1 MFDALYPFPKFA
13 KNISNMEIVLNA
25 GVASFAIRI
34 PAGFPSPA
42 MDYMEERIDLNKEFV
57 RHPLST
63 SMVECEGTSMINAF
77 IPPKAKLIVDRS
89 LTAKNGDIVLAIL
102 NGEWTVKY
110 LVKNDFKCFLR
121 PANSKFPD
129 IEITPEMSME
139 VWGVVTTILINPKDV
154 T

>member
-1 MFDALYPFPKFA
+1 MQLVNHDNK
-13 KNISNMEIVLNA
+13 I
-25 GVASFAIRI
+25 AIFNFKV

-42 MDYMEERIDLNKEFV
+42 MDYMEDRIDLNKEFV

-63 SMVECEGTSMINAF
+63 FIVECEGYSMINAF

-89 LTAKNGDIVLAIL
+89 VTPRSGDIVLAIL

-110 LVKNDFKCFLR
+110 FIKNEYKCWLR
-121 PANSKFPD
+121 SANSKFQD
-129 IEITPEMSME
+129 IEITAEMNME

-154 T
+154 K